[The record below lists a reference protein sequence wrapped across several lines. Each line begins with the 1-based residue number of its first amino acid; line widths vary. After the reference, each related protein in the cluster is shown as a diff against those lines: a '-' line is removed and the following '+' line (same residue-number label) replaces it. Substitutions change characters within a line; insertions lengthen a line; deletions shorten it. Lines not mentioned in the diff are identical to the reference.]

1 MAFYVVQFLTGL
13 ASAASLFLV
22 ASGLSII
29 FGVTRIVNFAHGA
42 FYMIGAYIAFTLT
55 ERLSGAFGFWGAIVM
70 ASIAVALIGV
80 LVEMVLLRRIYHA
93 PELFQ
98 LLATFGLTLMV
109 EDLVVLIWGPD
120 DLVGRRAPGFRG
132 AIDFFGQNIPSYDLF
147 LIVLSPVVLGI
158 LWLLFQ
164 RTRWGVLVR
173 AATQDRDMVAA
184 LGVNQKW
191 LFTSVFAVGVFL
203 AALGG
208 ALQIPRDAVHHAM
221 DLRIIVEVFVVVVIG
236 GLGSIIGAFVAAVL
250 VSELN
255 AFGILIFPKISI
267 ILVFLVMAAVLIVRP
282 WGLFGKPEAPARKTP
297 GLTVNPWRPLTSNE
311 RLAALAALV
320 IAATLPLFAGNY
332 ALTVGS
338 EIAIFVI
345 FAVSLHF
352 LMSVGGLASFGH
364 AAYFGLGA
372 YGVAFLAKMAGLP
385 MIVCLLLGPLLG
397 CMGAAVFGFFAVQ
410 LSGVYFAM
418 LTLAFA
424 QIVWSIAFQWVSVT
438 GGDNG
443 ILGVWPEKWAARP
456 SHFYWLALGVAA
468 VVTIALRIAVFSP
481 FGYALRATRDS
492 VLRSEAVGINAK
504 RIQWTAFVIAG
515 TTAGIGGAL
524 FAYLKGSVFP
534 DNLGISLSVDALVM
548 VLLGGVETVSGA
560 VIGAIVYKALSI
572 WLISQTDLSK
582 LVLGGFIVL
591 IVVVFPKGIV
601 GMLEMLAQRRRK
613 ASPPGSSLL
622 AKPIESAE

>member
-1 MAFYVVQFLTGL
+1 MAFYFVQFLTGL

-42 FYMIGAYIAFTLT
+42 FYMLGAYVAFTLT
-55 ERLSGAFGFWGAIVM
+55 ARFSGAIGFWGGIVV
-70 ASIAVALIGV
+70 AALIVAAVGA
-80 LVEMVLLRRIYHA
+80 LVEMVLLRRIYHS

-120 DLVGRRAPGFRG
+120 DLLGPRAPGFRG
-132 AIDFFGQNIPSYDLF
+132 AVDFFGQNVPTYDLF
-147 LIVLSPVVLGI
+147 LIALGPIVLGV

-208 ALQIPRDAVHHAM
+208 ALQIPRDAVNHAM
-221 DLRIIVEVFVVVVIG
+221 DLRIIVDVFVVVVIG
-236 GLGSIIGAFVAAVL
+236 GLGSIVGAFVAAVL

-282 WGLFGKPEAPARKTP
+282 WGLFGKPEAPARRTP

-311 RLAALAALV
+311 RFAAIVALV
-320 IAATLPLFAGNY
+320 LAVALPLFAGNY

-345 FAVSLHF
+345 FAASLHF

-372 YGVAFLAKMAGLP
+372 YGVAFLAKLAGLP
-385 MIVCLLLGPLLG
+385 MIVSLLLGPLLG
-397 CMGAAVFGFFAVQ
+397 
-410 LSGVYFAM
+410 
-418 LTLAFA
+418 
-424 QIVWSIAFQWVSVT
+424 W
-438 GGDNG
+438 
-443 ILGVWPEKWAARP
+443 WARWC
-456 SHFYWLALGVAA
+456 S
-468 VVTIALRIAVFSP
+468 
-481 FGYALRATRDS
+481 DS
-492 VLRSEAVGINAK
+492 SRCSCRVC
-504 RIQWTAFVIAG
+504 
-515 TTAGIGGAL
+515 
-524 FAYLKGSVFP
+524 
-534 DNLGISLSVDALVM
+534 IS
-548 VLLGGVETVSGA
+548 
-560 VIGAIVYKALSI
+560 
-572 WLISQTDLSK
+572 
-582 LVLGGFIVL
+582 
-591 IVVVFPKGIV
+591 
-601 GMLEMLAQRRRK
+601 RC
-613 ASPPGSSLL
+613 
-622 AKPIESAE
+622 

>member
-42 FYMIGAYIAFTLT
+42 FYMLGAYFAYSLT
-55 ERLSGAFGFWGAIVM
+55 ERFSGALGFWGGILLAALIV
-70 ASIAVALIGV
+70 AAIGV
-80 LVEMVLLRRIYHA
+80 LVEMALLRRIYHS

-109 EDLVVLIWGPD
+109 EDLVVLQWGPA
-120 DLVGRRAPGFRG
+120 DLVGRRAPGLKG
-132 AIDFFGQNIPSYDLF
+132 AIEFFGQNIPSYDLF
-147 LIVLSPVVLGI
+147 LIVLCPAVLGI

-208 ALQIPRDAVHHAM
+208 ALQIPRDAVNHAM

-236 GLGSIIGAFVAAVL
+236 GLGSILGAFVAAVL

-282 WGLFGKPEAPARKTP
+282 WGLFGRQQALARRTP
-297 GLTVNPWRPLTSNE
+297 GLAVNPWRPLTATE
-311 RLAALAALV
+311 RLAAFAVLAA
-320 IAATLPLFAGNY
+320 AAALPFIGGNY
-332 ALTVGS
+332 ALTVGA

-345 FAVSLHF
+345 FAASLHF

-372 YGVAFLAKMAGLP
+372 YGVAFLAKLAGLP
-385 MIVCLLLGPLLG
+385 MIACLLLGPLLG
-397 CMGAAVFGFFAVQ
+397 CLGAAVFGFFAVQ

-424 QIVWSIAFQWVSVT
+424 QIVWSIAFQWVEVT

-443 ILGVWPEKWAARP
+443 ILGVWPEKWAASSSR
-456 SHFYWLALGVAA
+456 FYWLVLGIAAL
-468 VVTIALRIAVFSP
+468 VVVLLRIIVFSP
-481 FGYALRATRDS
+481 FGFALRATRDS
-492 VLRSEAVGINAK
+492 PLRSEAIGIDGK

-515 TTAGIGGAL
+515 TAAGVAGAL

-534 DNLGISLSVDALVM
+534 DSLGISLSVDALVM

-560 VIGAIVYKALSI
+560 VVGAIVYKALSI
-572 WLISQTDLSK
+572 WLVSQTDWSK
-582 LVLGGFIVL
+582 LVLGAFIVL

-601 GMLEMLAQRRRK
+601 GMIESFGRRRT
-613 ASPPGSSLL
+613 SSNPSLL
-622 AKPIESAE
+622 SSRIETAE